1 MLASSAR
8 DFTRTLLSVR
18 AAELGSLEL
27 SWQAKDSAVKAPA
40 RIVCHSTYGYGEVLL
55 KRS

>member
-1 MLASSAR
+1 VLASSAR
-8 DFTRTLLSVR
+8 GFTRTLLSVR

-27 SWQAKDSAVKAPA
+27 SWQTKDSAVKAPA